1 MLKVENLSKKFGKK
15 EILHSV
21 TTTFSNGVYGLLG
34 PNGAGKTTFIR
45 CLLNLYKFQGYCCYL
60 DDESGEERKEIK
72 VGYLPQKNSVFPGL
86 TVREQLEYF
95 ALMKEIEK
103 DYIETEVERVLELVN
118 LKDFA
123 NIKGKKLSGGM
134 IRRLGVAQ
142 ALLGQPQLVI
152 FDEPTTGLDPEERV
166 RFKNI
171 VKKIGK
177 ETIVIMSTHIV
188 EDIEAVCDFILIM
201 KDGNIIA
208 NDNQVAIASIATGKV
223 YEKIGEDIPQ
233 DGYVVK
239 HVLVDGEEGT
249 RFLYGEELMET
260 SVQPTVEDGYLCL
273 LNNV

>member
-1 MLKVENLSKKFGKK
+1 MLKVEQLTKKFGRKV
-15 EILHSV
+15 ILHSI

-45 CLLNLYKFQGYCCYL
+45 CLLKLYKFQGDCKYL
-60 DDESGEERKEIK
+60 DDESGEECKEIN

-86 TVREQLEYF
+86 TVREQLTYF
-95 ALMKEIEK
+95 ALMKQMEEDCI
-103 DYIETEVERVLELVN
+103 DAEVERVLELVN
-118 LKDFA
+118 LKEYADT
-123 NIKGKKLSGGM
+123 KGKKLSGGM
-134 IRRLGVAQ
+134 IRRVGVAQ
-142 ALLGQPQLVI
+142 TLLGQPQVVI

-208 NDNQVAIASIATGKV
+208 NDSQTAIADIAAGKV
-223 YEKIGEDIPQ
+223 YEKKGEEVPEG
-233 DGYVVK
+233 GYVVK
-239 HVLVDGEEGT
+239 HILVDGEEGT
-249 RFLYGEELMET
+249 RFLYGKAGMKDC
-260 SVQPTVEDGYLCL
+260 VQPTVEDGYLCL
-273 LNNV
+273 LNDV